1 MFNRRL
7 LFNGAGG
14 VILHPATLEFDINDE
29 GGSSIAGA
37 VITITYNGESTT
49 KTADN
54 KGLAVFYDVPQNT
67 NISYTVTASGYNSHS
82 SNLIIEDLGYYT
94 ETVYMQK
101 IINHDFGLNIGYL
114 YNVEMGAYTLG
125 YFTSGTAMGS
135 INPNTYQDCPIV
147 AFGLNVF
154 IVTNTSQI
162 MINTLEIDLTGD
174 TRSKFQALSTVIGG
188 STYNLSKISYTSG
201 KTQYYV
207 ELGQNQTLF
216 NYLDTRRGQTID
228 VTINNS

>member
-1 MFNRRL
+1 MFTRRL
-7 LFNGAGG
+7 LFNGAG
-14 VILHPATLEFDINDE
+14 E
-29 GGSSIAGA
+29 GN
-37 VITITYNGESTT
+37 V
-49 KTADN
+49 
-54 KGLAVFYDVPQNT
+54 V
-67 NISYTVTASGYNSHS
+67 
-82 SNLIIEDLGYYT
+82 
-94 ETVYMQK
+94 
-101 IINHDFGLNIGYL
+101 NHDYGLNIGYL

-135 INPNTYQDCPIV
+135 INPNTYQDYPIV

-154 IVTNTSQI
+154 IVSNTGQI

-216 NYLDTRRGQTID
+216 NYLDARRGQTID